1 MKEIIIATRN
11 KGKVNEFINFFEP
24 YGIKVQSLL
33 EIAEQLPDI
42 EETGASFEENATLK
56 AEQIASL
63 LNRPVLAD
71 DSGLVVDAL
80 HGAPGIYSARYAGE
94 EKSDEANNQKLLNNL
109 QGVPQ
114 DKRTARFVCV
124 LAIAVPGEETM
135 LYRGVCEGKITLH
148 PKGTNGFGYD
158 PLFIPHGYQQTM
170 AELDATEKN
179 QISHRSN
186 AMKQL
191 KNWEKLI
198 EVN

>member
-11 KGKVNEFINFFEP
+11 KGKVNEFIDFFKP

-33 EIAEQLPDI
+33 EIAEQLPDV
-42 EETGASFEENATLK
+42 EETGDSFAENATLK
-56 AEQIASL
+56 AEQIAEL

-94 EKSDEANNQKLLNNL
+94 EKSDEANNQKLLKNL
-109 QGVPQ
+109 QEVPQ

-124 LAIAVPGEETM
+124 LAIAVPGEETT
-135 LYRGVCEGKITLH
+135 LYGGVCEGKIALN

-158 PLFIPHGYQQTM
+158 PLFIPNGYQQTM
-170 AELDATEKN
+170 AELSSAEKN

-186 AMKQL
+186 AIKQL
-191 KNWEKLI
+191 KNWEKLT
-198 EVN
+198 